1 MSDRGH
7 RTRESLIAAAELL
20 WAARGFDAVSVR
32 EITAAAGQRN
42 NNALHY
48 HFGSKEALFQT
59 IARRHLDVLNERTE
73 KLYARMR
80 DESAFGVRDQV
91 AMLVRP
97 TAEYVGE
104 GPSARAWIRIA
115 ARVAGAPRQSDQDT
129 ASVVSPAAIE
139 VGSRLVERLGFDLG
153 FQLAVD
159 RVRIASEAF
168 FHALA
173 DRARLEDDPAR
184 TRSMMPLPVFVELV
198 IDMVTSAV
206 TAPASDALLR
216 AIKADV
222 PPGARS
228 LHE

>member
-1 MSDRGH
+1 MSERGL
-7 RTRESLIAAAELL
+7 RTRERIIEAAERL

-59 IARRHLDVLNERTE
+59 IAQRHIGILNERTE
-73 KLYARMR
+73 KLYMRMR
-80 DESAFGVRDQV
+80 DESVFGVRDQV

-97 TAEYVGE
+97 TAEYVGD

-129 ASVVSPAAIE
+129 AALVSPAAIE
-139 VGSRLVERLGFDLG
+139 IGTRLVERLGFELG

-159 RVRIASEAF
+159 RVRIASEAVL
-168 FHALA
+168 HALA
-173 DRARLEDDPAR
+173 DRARLEDAAAR
-184 TRSMMPLPVFVELV
+184 TRSMMALPVFVELV
-198 IDMVTSAV
+198 IDMMTSAV
-206 TAPASDALLR
+206 TAPASDALLQAIR
-216 AIKADV
+216 ASD
-222 PPGARS
+222 PDSGRS
-228 LHE
+228 LRE